1 MQNNRPVNDPNL
13 QMALS
18 EIKAIMLKHD
28 LAGAAM
34 LVSPTEAAFTYGM
47 FASWSALRPDP
58 NTPLGVRFTAQSQR
72 DGKEL
77 TQRRIEGALHTIC
90 QLCDFGTQ
98 TEMWMEDF
106 KEILRAAGVDFDHV
120 SFGGQELPHLGAMKT

>member
-1 MQNNRPVNDPNL
+1 MQNDRPVHDTNL

-72 DGKEL
+72 DGKAE
-77 TQRRIEGALHTIC
+77 TERRVDGALHTIC

-98 TEMWMEDF
+98 TTMWMEDF